1 MLFTTSINLVISVR
15 GRNSGVDRVCNGK
28 TNHDRRAINR
38 FVKKMGFTRRK
49 VCMTSCIFLAGT
61 LLILITYHLQNELKK
76 QNKAQAY
83 NALVTFVVLRF
94 ENVNI

>member
-1 MLFTTSINLVISVR
+1 MH
-15 GRNSGVDRVCNGK
+15 NGK

-49 VCMTSCIFLAGT
+49 VRMTSCIFLEGT
-61 LLILITYHLQNELKK
+61 LLILITYHLWNELKK
-76 QNKAQAY
+76 QNKAQGY

-94 ENVNI
+94 ENVNITL